1 MPSLTDGCEPFSQ
14 PGACVPQRRV
24 GTQNVG
30 ILMPGLSGHIS
41 SSFDQYL
48 PHYGQ
53 NPQERNS

>member
-30 ILMPGLSGHIS
+30 ILMPAAPLKRY
-41 SSFDQYL
+41 QWV
-48 PHYGQ
+48 
-53 NPQERNS
+53 